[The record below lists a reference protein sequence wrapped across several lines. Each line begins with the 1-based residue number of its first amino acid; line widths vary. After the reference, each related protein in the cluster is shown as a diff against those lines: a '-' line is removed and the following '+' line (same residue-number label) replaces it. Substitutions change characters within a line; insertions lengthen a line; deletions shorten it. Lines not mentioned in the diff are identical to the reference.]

1 MSSIINSAE
10 LNNRVV
16 DKNKGLLMRET
27 TGSEIY
33 IGDIIKLHHNQVA
46 PCDMLLLASS
56 DSLYSKFVCMVDTML
71 DDGKCARQR
80 KECITLTKTFN
91 QWTEDDR
98 SAKLFLN
105 RLTARIC
112 YQTFEDRDNISGSF
126 KIKSDPKIETFDS
139 SNIIKKG
146 SQLKTRYI
154 YGLVL
159 YNGRPAASKL
169 APKFRLG
176 KTNGVETVAR
186 NFTLLL
192 IVVNIICSI
201 FCSLLYVRIRTFEG
215 ARVRSMVG
223 FMTHMSLLSSVLPL
237 SINIFFNAFYIIS
250 AVVLRRSY
258 REYTK
263 KEEYQ
268 KLMPKRTALENAV
281 SAETIRSFTMLE
293 PSKKNAH
300 LEYHNSL
307 KILNPKVLPDLGDID
322 EAFFDKTGTLSTYTY
337 DVKTISAHDKMWTS
351 NKPNF
356 ISPQMEVD
364 RMNEVAQGASVSL
377 LPDPLAF
384 IKRDPAKNNIRPSD
398 SSKNADHSE
407 EGSDHPEKM
416 GLNSVLVG
424 SKNKSSAVH
433 PVLAPSQQPTN
444 LPPLPMFSKPVFP
457 GFSGATSNVMAGAF
471 HSVGA
476 MIQAAKKFESKASE
490 AGVAANSES
499 EFYEEFKARPD
510 LQEIIFMFAIC
521 HSARA
526 TPAGFE
532 SNHIEERALLKMAK
546 DFGVSFQN
554 SDILVADDIP
564 ETDQNNY
571 VISWKKKM
579 IKVEYYFF
587 IEHDPRRNR
596 FSILVKQ
603 PEQARAKLFV
613 RGLDESM
620 RKLIDSEKSHYDMVV
635 NLNKQKGLKSF
646 VFASKTMSLQEA
658 EKYHREYMAIKRTT
672 IDQDMKMAN
681 LAKLLETGLELE
693 AVVGLRN
700 SLKEDAQISID
711 QLRNMGVNCHLISGD
726 DLEHCLMAAYSLD
739 MLPVSKKESYFSL
752 DFETLDVGTGQ
763 IKRALDQ
770 VTKGVAKLNARTKEI
785 LIKPADDKD
794 LNHRVMSLVVQ
805 GMTVDLIFNNKYFR
819 DHFKFILGFT
829 KVVIGFGFSPLNKAQ
844 LVEMYNELNK
854 KTLAFGDGFND
865 IMMIRSACVG
875 VQIFDKKMPFVFGD
889 LVSDN
894 LLSIVKAMNQQC
906 RSWNTNLIL
915 SLHNC
920 FKYSAVLVFCSIF
933 YQIYCQFSGASIFTS
948 YFLTIGS
955 SFSTFVSL
963 YFTFMCPQI
972 DSLTRD
978 KILAIYTEKDY
989 LTKVL
994 DVRVMLYRFLPEA
1007 ILVAAFVVFLTV
1019 HSLNSNTRPDGQL
1032 EGMNLCVLCVHLL
1045 AFLYYLI
1052 NCIAV
1057 ASRRRVQLGA
1067 VVFTILGIM
1076 VVTIFV
1082 LFDTRGIELAYRPAV
1097 TELFTSWN
1105 AVTLVVSFTMVVMVA
1120 LSGYWD
1126 FSLQQRY
1133 FPVCEY
1139 LKRSIA
1145 NKDQPLLAWIFSEKN
1160 IRKLPVKFS
1169 IPESFTAMYRKC
1181 FASSKGRRP

>member
-1 MSSIINSAE
+1 
-10 LNNRVV
+10 
-16 DKNKGLLMRET
+16 MRET

-56 DSLYSKFVCMVDTML
+56 DSLYGKFVCMVDTML

-91 QWTEDDR
+91 QWTENDR

-126 KIKSDPKIETFDS
+126 KIKSDPKIENFDS
-139 SNIIKKG
+139 SNIVKKG
-146 SQLKTRYI
+146 SQLKTKYI

-159 YNGRPAASKL
+159 YNGRPNSSKL
-169 APKFRLG
+169 IPKFRLG

-215 ARVRSMVG
+215 SKVDSMVG
-223 FMTHMSLLSSVLPL
+223 FVTHMSLLSSTLPL
-237 SINIFFNAFYIIS
+237 SINIFFNLFYIIS

-258 REYTK
+258 REFTK
-263 KEEYQ
+263 REEYQ
-268 KLMPKRTALENAV
+268 KLMPKRTALENTV
-281 SAETIRSFTMLE
+281 SADTIRSFTMLE
-293 PSKKNAH
+293 PSKKNAL
-300 LEYHNSL
+300 LEYNNSL

-337 DVKTISAHDKMWTS
+337 DVKTISAREKMWTS
-351 NKPNF
+351 KKPNF
-356 ISPQMEVD
+356 ITPQMEVD

-384 IKRDPAKNNIRPSD
+384 IKKGPPKATLIHPD
-398 SSKNADHSE
+398 SSKQA
-407 EGSDHPEKM
+407 GLSDDGAENPEKM
-416 GLNSVLVG
+416 GLNPVQVG
-424 SKNKSSAVH
+424 SKIKSSAVH
-433 PVLAPSQQPTN
+433 PVLASPHPTEN
-444 LPPLPMFSKPVFP
+444 LPPLPMFSKPAFP
-457 GFSGATSNVMAGAF
+457 GFGGAPNIMAGAF

-476 MIQAAKKFESKASE
+476 MIQAAKKFESKIVSE
-490 AGVAANSES
+490 GSVGGNSES
-499 EFYEEFKARPD
+499 EFYEEFKVKTD
-510 LQEIIFMFAIC
+510 LQEIVFMFAVC
-521 HSARA
+521 HCARA
-526 TPAGFE
+526 TPAGFD

-546 DFGVSFQN
+546 DFGVSFEN
-554 SDILVADDIP
+554 SDTLMADDVP
-564 ETDQNNY
+564 ESEQNNY

-596 FSILVKQ
+596 FSILIKQ
-603 PEQARAKLFV
+603 PDQGRAKLYV

-635 NLNKQKGLKSF
+635 NHNKQKGLKSF
-646 VFASKTMSLQEA
+646 VFASKTMSMQEA
-658 EKYHREYMAIKRTT
+658 EKYHREYTAIKRTT
-672 IDQDMKMAN
+672 LDQDMKMAN
-681 LAKLLETGLELE
+681 LAKNLEAGLELE

-700 SLKEDAQISID
+700 SLKEDAQVSLD
-711 QLRNMGVNCHLISGD
+711 LLRNMGVNCHLISGD

-739 MLPVSKKESYFSL
+739 MLPISKKESYFSL

-770 VTKGVAKLNARTKEI
+770 VTKGVAKLNARTQEI
-785 LIKPADDKD
+785 LIKPSDDKD
-794 LNHRVMSLVVQ
+794 LNHRVMSLVVH
-805 GMTVDLIFNNKYFR
+805 GLTIDLIFNNKYFR

-829 KVVIGFGFSPLNKAQ
+829 KAVVGYGFSPLNKAQ

-854 KTLAFGDGFND
+854 KTLAIGDGFND
-865 IMMIRSACVG
+865 VMMVRKACVG

-894 LLSIVKAMNQQC
+894 LLSVVKAMNQQC
-906 RSWNTNLIL
+906 RSWNTNLL
-915 SLHNC
+915 LATHNS
-920 FKYSAVLVFCSIF
+920 FKYSAVLIFCSVF
-933 YQIYCQFSGASIFTS
+933 YQVYCQFSGASVFTS
-948 YFLTIGS
+948 YFLTLGS
-955 SFSTFVSL
+955 SFSAFVSL

-972 DSLTRD
+972 DPSTRE

-989 LTKVL
+989 LTKIL

-1007 ILVAAFVVFLTV
+1007 ILVAGFIVFLTV
-1019 HSLNSNTRPDGQL
+1019 HSLNANTRPDGRT
-1032 EGMNLCVLCVHLL
+1032 ETMTLCVLSAHLL
-1045 AFLYYLI
+1045 AFFYYLI
-1052 NCIAV
+1052 NSVAV
-1057 ASRRRVQLGA
+1057 ASMRRLQLGA
-1067 VVFTILGIM
+1067 AVCAILG
-1076 VVTIFV
+1076 VVCVTLFV
-1082 LFDTRGIELAYRPAV
+1082 LFDTRGIELAYRSAV
-1097 TELFTSWN
+1097 AELFTSWN
-1105 AVTLVVSFTMVVMVA
+1105 ALTLVVGFVLVLMVA

-1126 FSLQQRY
+1126 YSLQQQY
-1133 FPVCEY
+1133 FPVCDF
-1139 LKRSIA
+1139 LKKTIA
-1145 NKDQPLLAWIFSEKN
+1145 GKDPQLLAWIFGEKH

-1169 IPESFTAMYRKC
+1169 LPESFTAVYRKC
-1181 FASSKGRRP
+1181 FASSKGRPL

>member
-1 MSSIINSAE
+1 MVSSIINPAE
-10 LNNRVV
+10 LNSRVV

-27 TGSEIY
+27 TGSEIF

-56 DSLYSKFVCMVDTML
+56 DSLYGKFVCMVDTML

-112 YQTFEDRDNISGSF
+112 YQTFEDRDKISGSF
-126 KIKSDPKIETFDS
+126 KIKSDPKVETFDS
-139 SNIIKKG
+139 SNIVKKG
-146 SQLKTRYI
+146 SQLKTKYV

-159 YNGRPAASKL
+159 YNGRPTSSKQV
-169 APKFRLG
+169 PRFRMG

-201 FCSLLYVRIRTFEG
+201 CCSLLYVRIRTFEG
-215 ARVRSMVG
+215 SRVDSAVG
-223 FMTHMSLLSSVLPL
+223 FVSHMSLLSSVLPL
-237 SINIFFNAFYIIS
+237 SVNLFLNCFYILA

-258 REYTK
+258 REFTK
-263 KEEYQ
+263 KVEYQ

-281 SAETIRSFTMLE
+281 SADTIRSFTLLE
-293 PSKKNAH
+293 PSKKNAQ
-300 LEYHNSL
+300 LEYQNSL
-307 KILNPKVLPDLGDID
+307 KILNPKVLPNLGDID

-337 DVKTISAHDKMWTS
+337 DVKTISAHEKMWTS
-351 NKPNF
+351 QKPNF

-364 RMNEVAQGASVSL
+364 RMNEVAQGASVSM

-384 IKRDPAKNNIRPSD
+384 IKKDPAKRGLRLPD
-398 SSKNADHSE
+398 ASKEADRSE
-407 EGSDHPEKM
+407 DGPDPLEKM
-416 GLNSVLVG
+416 GVNSLIVT
-424 SKNKSSAVH
+424 SKSKSAAVH
-433 PVLAPSQQPTN
+433 PMPHPSQPLI
-444 LPPLPMFSKPVFP
+444 LPPLPNFSKQAFP
-457 GFSGATSNVMAGAF
+457 GAGGAAPNLMAGAF
-471 HSVGA
+471 HSVGH
-476 MIQAAKKFESKASE
+476 MIQAAKKFENK
-490 AGVAANSES
+490 VAEGTIPGNNES
-499 EFYEEFKARPD
+499 DFYEEFKARPD
-510 LQEIIFMFAIC
+510 LQEIIFMFTVC

-526 TPAGFE
+526 TPVGFE

-546 DFGVSFQN
+546 DFGVTFEN
-554 SDILVADDIP
+554 SDILMADDIP
-564 ETDQNNY
+564 ESDQNNY

-579 IKVEYYFF
+579 IKVEYFF
-587 IEHDPRRNR
+587 FLEHDPRRSR
-596 FSILVKQ
+596 FSILIKQ
-603 PEQARAKLFV
+603 PDHNRAKLFV

-620 RKLIDSEKSHYDMVV
+620 RKLIDSEKSHYDMVI
-635 NLNKQKGLKSF
+635 NNNKQKGLKSF

-658 EKYHREYMAIKRTT
+658 EKFHREYMAIKRTT
-672 IDQDMKMAN
+672 LDQDMKMAN
-681 LAKLLETGLELE
+681 LAKNLETGLELE

-700 SLKEDAQISID
+700 SLKEDAQISLD

-739 MLPVSKKESYFSL
+739 MLPISKKESYFSL

-763 IKRALDQ
+763 IKRALDL
-770 VTKGVAKLNARTKEI
+770 VTKGVAKLNSRTKEI
-785 LIKPADDKD
+785 LIKPSDDKD
-794 LNHRVMSLVVQ
+794 LNHRVISLVLQ
-805 GMTVDLIFNNKYFR
+805 GRTVDLIYNSRYFR

-829 KVVIGFGFSPLNKAQ
+829 KVVVGYGFSPLNKAQ
-844 LVEMYNELNK
+844 LVEMYNEINK

-865 IMMIRSACVG
+865 VMMVRSACVG

-894 LLSIVKAMNQQC
+894 LLSIVKAMNQQG

-915 SLHNC
+915 SLHNS
-920 FKYSAVLVFCSIF
+920 FKYSAVLVFCSVF
-933 YQIYCQFSGASIFTS
+933 YQVYCQFSGASILTS
-948 YFLTIGS
+948 YFITIGS
-955 SFSTFVSL
+955 SFSAFISL

-972 DSLTRD
+972 DPQTRD

-1007 ILVAAFVVFLTV
+1007 ILVAAFIVFLTV
-1019 HSLNSNTRPDGQL
+1019 HSLNSNTRAEGHV

-1045 AFLYYLI
+1045 AFLYYAI
-1052 NCIAV
+1052 NSIAV
-1057 ASRRRVQLGA
+1057 ASKRRVQLAA
-1067 VVFTILGIM
+1067 VVFAILGVL
-1076 VVTIFV
+1076 VVTVFV
-1082 LFDTRGIELAYRPAV
+1082 LFDTRGIELAFRPAV
-1097 TELFTSWN
+1097 TELFTSWT
-1105 AVTLVVSFTMVVMVA
+1105 AVTLVISFALALTVS

-1126 FSLQQRY
+1126 FSLQQQY
-1133 FPVCEY
+1133 FPVCEF

-1145 NKDQPLLAWIFSEKN
+1145 GKDQALLAWVFNEKN
-1160 IRKLPVKFS
+1160 ARKLPVKFS
-1169 IPESFTAMYRKC
+1169 TTESFTAMYRRC
-1181 FASSKGRRP
+1181 FASSKGSR